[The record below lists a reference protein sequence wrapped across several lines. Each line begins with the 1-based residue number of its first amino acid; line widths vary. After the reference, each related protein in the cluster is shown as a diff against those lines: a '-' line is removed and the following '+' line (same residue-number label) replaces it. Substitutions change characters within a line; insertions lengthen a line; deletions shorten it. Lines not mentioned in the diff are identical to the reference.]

1 MLSWYGSYNPQHSLQ
16 GLSNQCYVDSGV
28 GRAGKNKPLHVSIFS
43 RMTAERLS
51 SVGFRPYD
59 VRQIWDIFYGTSP
72 LPQANDGV
80 QQHRLANTMIL
91 RHAVVNNDFSVLL
104 VTYLVGGKGLKCFCI
119 RGRCNYLE
127 DWSAIA
133 SIYLRVQRPPSMCFR
148 LQRSDKCASR
158 ADIMVNIANY
168 HNLYCNV
175 LIRTRG
181 ANFFDSYFLF
191 WSLWRWEESAP
202 KYQVTLDAQLPTP
215 YNLIHYGMIAE
226 AEDSI

>member
-1 MLSWYGSYNPQHSLQ
+1 
-16 GLSNQCYVDSGV
+16 
-28 GRAGKNKPLHVSIFS
+28 
-43 RMTAERLS
+43 MTAERLS

-133 SIYLRVQRPPSMCFR
+133 SILQLYLRVQRPPSMCFR